1 MLTHTMKPNKLT
13 EMGPA
18 LKFIKRLELD
28 KTLFTTYIELRTLF
42 QKHNFTQKE
51 LESVSYAPDEIMVAH
66 MKIRNEFDIIKQNL
80 HKYGFTDFQDMIP
93 DEVSDYLTSTL
104 KKIDEEISL
113 DGNTGFY
120 TQEKEERYGLF
131 ENTMSFKQIEDN
143 IKSTINGEEM
153 RFEDFTIYWDGEKD
167 VEESCSGII
176 NVEEVEIV
184 KSDDEC
190 QWKVTVYLGQTK
202 STEVNY
208 QDSDGDGYDAYSVKI
223 FDINDVPY
231 VHDEIESLLTHF
243 IMRRFPF
250 DEPCISIKFNTY
262 HIY

>member
-1 MLTHTMKPNKLT
+1 MLTHTMKPNKLIK
-13 EMGPA
+13 MSAA
-18 LKFIKRLELD
+18 LNFIEKVGLD
-28 KTLFTTYIELRTLF
+28 KKLFHYYTLMRYHF
-42 QKHNFTQKE
+42 KKSNFTEKE
-51 LESVSYAPDEIMVAH
+51 LEKVTYMPDEIMRAH
-66 MKIRNEFDIIKQNL
+66 IGFKNELQILKQNL
-80 HKYGFTDFQDMIP
+80 HKYGFTDYEDHIP
-93 DEVSDYLTSTL
+93 LDVEEYLTKKL
-104 KKIDEEISL
+104 KEINDEFPL
-113 DGNTGFY
+113 DDNTGFY

-153 RFEDFTIYWDGEKD
+153 RFEDHTIYWDGEKD

-176 NVEEVEIV
+176 NVETVEIV
-184 KSDDEC
+184 RTDDEC
-190 QWKVTVYLGQTK
+190 QWKVTVYLGQTR

-208 QDSDGDGYDAYSVKI
+208 QDPDGDGYDAYSVKI